1 MENKNNG
8 SRRQAH
14 WPAVAVTCQEMLSVI
29 PAAAYTCDASGL
41 ITYFNAHAEAVWG
54 RAPKLRDASD
64 RYCGSYQLYSTDG
77 APIRHVECWMALALQ
92 QGTAYH
98 GREIVIERR
107 DGTRIICE
115 AHAHPL
121 RNDLGQIVGGL
132 NLIADI
138 TGQRIAAGSSKPYL
152 PSTAHSATLAM
163 INTAVS
169 VLTAMILENAN
180 FN

>member
-1 MENKNNG
+1 VEHKNIG
-8 SRRQAH
+8 SLRQAQ
-14 WPAVAVTCQEMLSVI
+14 WPAIAATCQEMLAVM
-29 PAAAYTCDASGL
+29 PVAAYTCDASGL
-41 ITYFNAHAEAVWG
+41 ITYFNAHAETVWG

-64 RYCGSYQLYSTDG
+64 RYCGSHRIYSLEG
-77 APIRHVECWMALALQ
+77 ASIPHEQCWMALALQ

-98 GREIVIERR
+98 GREVVIERR
-107 DGTRIICE
+107 DGTRTIGE
-115 AHAHPL
+115 AYAHPL
-121 RNDLGQIVGGL
+121 RNDQGQIVGAL

-138 TGQRIAAGSSKPYL
+138 TGQRTGAGCAKPYQ

-169 VLTAMILENAN
+169 VLTAMSWENAT

>member
-1 MENKNNG
+1 MENKNIG
-8 SRRQAH
+8 SQRQAH
-14 WPAVAVTCQEMLSVI
+14 WPAIAATCQEMLAAI

-77 APIRHVECWMALALQ
+77 APIRHGECWMALALL
-92 QGTAYH
+92 QGNAYH
-98 GREIVIERR
+98 GREIVVERR
-107 DGTRIICE
+107 DGTRTIGE

-121 RNDLGQIVGGL
+121 RNDQGQIVGAL

-138 TGQRIAAGSSKPYL
+138 TGQRIGAGCSRPYQ

-169 VLTAMILENAN
+169 VLTAMSWENAT